1 MARAPATY
9 FGRRADGGGSPLRID
24 ATRQEGVAILTVSGP
39 LSILGCPLFARAL
52 EKVRVLGSKVLV
64 LDLGGVEYMNAA
76 ALGLIVRA
84 HARHRDRRA
93 VVCLVRPRRGA
104 ARVLE
109 EAKLDRLMPVFDSTA
124 YAIAATG
131 GVRPVGRG
139 GPGSES
145 LAQDNERQFGRSN
158 RARLRSRA
166 RRRSQTSSRVR
177 ALVRSGHNMSE
188 SQAINTNRQIHG
200 WRRARRN
207 FGPRRRNRE

>member
-131 GVRPVGRG
+131 GVRPIGRG
-139 GPGSES
+139 RPGSDD
-145 LAQDNERQFGRSN
+145 LAKKNEKKFDQSN
-158 RARLRSRA
+158 QARLQSGDWCRNQISYRAR
-166 RRRSQTSSRVR
+166 
-177 ALVRSGHNMSE
+177 ALSG
-188 SQAINTNRQIHG
+188 AAAT
-200 WRRARRN
+200 
-207 FGPRRRNRE
+207 